1 MNCRH
6 CTSNLERIFIDLGFA
21 PPSNAYLS
29 QIDLNNPEQYYP
41 LKVFSCTKCG
51 LVQTLDYASSSELFV
66 SDYAYF
72 SSTSKTWVEHAR
84 AYSQMITEKLSLDNK
99 SLVIELAS
107 NDGYLL
113 SNFIEKNIP
122 CLGIEP
128 TESTAVCAR
137 KKGINV
143 YKEFFGSEVA
153 KKIISN
159 HGLAD
164 LVIGN
169 NVYAHVPD
177 INDFTKGIR
186 SILKPNGVV
195 TLEFP
200 HIQEMIAQ
208 SQFDTIYHEHY
219 SYLSLNTVSQIFN
232 KFGLKIWDVEKLNT
246 HGGSLRIYG
255 CHAQDH
261 REISISVKK
270 VLEGEQAF
278 GVNNPEVHHKFQLKA
293 NRIKF
298 EFIDFL
304 VQAKKEDKL
313 VVAYGAAA
321 KGNTL
326 LNFSGIKGDFIK
338 CVYDAAKAKQG
349 KFLPGSHL
357 PVLASEALSKIQ
369 PDFIV
374 IFPWNIASEII
385 SQIRDQG
392 QLKTKFVTFVPEV
405 KIID

>member
-1 MNCRH
+1 MKCRH
-6 CTSNLERIFIDLGFA
+6 CFSNIDRIFIDLGFA

-29 QIDLNNPEQYYP
+29 KVDLNKPEQYYP
-41 LKVFSCTKCG
+41 LKVLSCDKCG
-51 LVQTLDYASSSELFV
+51 LVQTLDCASSRELFA

-72 SSTSKTWVEHAR
+72 SSTSKLWVEHAKE
-84 AYSQMITEKLSLDNK
+84 YCDMITEKLCLDNR

-113 SNFIEKNIP
+113 SNFVQKKIP
-122 CLGIEP
+122 CVGIEP
-128 TESTAVCAR
+128 TESTAECAE

-153 KKIISN
+153 KKIISH

-177 INDFTKGIR
+177 INDFTKGIKD
-186 SILKPNGVV
+186 ILKPNGVV

-200 HIQEMIAQ
+200 HIQEMIAKA
-208 SQFDTIYHEHY
+208 QFDTIYHEHY
-219 SYLSLNTVSQIFN
+219 SYLSLSTVSIIFK
-232 KFGLKIWDVEKLNT
+232 KFGLKIWDVERLNT

-255 CHAQDH
+255 CHAQTPKK
-261 REISISVKK
+261 ILPSVQQI
-270 VLEGEQAF
+270 LEDEKNF
-278 GVNNPEVHHKFQLKA
+278 GINNPDVHRQFQLTA
-293 NRIKF
+293 ERIRF
-298 EFIDFL
+298 EFIEFL
-304 VQAKKEDKL
+304 VRTKKEGKL

-326 LNFSGIKGDFIK
+326 LNFSGIKGDLID

-349 KFLPGSHL
+349 KFMPGSHIPIL
-357 PVLASEALSKIQ
+357 SPVELDNIE
-369 PDFIV
+369 PDFII
-374 IFPWNIASEII
+374 IFPWNIVSEVI
-385 SQIRDQG
+385 SQIRGQG
-392 QLKTKFVTFVPEV
+392 HLRAKFITFVPEV